1 MQSLGDV
8 GVDDAVCDICDI
20 SEGLTVVGVTA
31 AKLLNSVLAKA
42 HYDRLGAP
50 GLS

>member
-8 GVDDAVCDICDI
+8 GVDDVVCDIC
-20 SEGLTVVGVTA
+20 EGLTVVGVTA
-31 AKLLNSVLAKA
+31 AKLLNSVLAMA